1 MANWRAVYEGPSE
14 WHAELVKAVL
24 EEHDIQAVVLNLR
37 DRSYGNFGRVRV
49 MVEESDFDQA
59 MMYLRLS
66 PPNPS

>member
-1 MANWRAVYEGPSE
+1 MSDWRAVFEGPSD
-14 WHAELVKAVL
+14 WQAELVKAVL

-66 PPNPS
+66 PPNP

>member
-1 MANWRAVYEGPSE
+1 MADWRAVYEGPSE
-14 WHAELVKAVL
+14 WQAELVKAVL

-59 MMYLRLS
+59 MKYLRLS
-66 PPNPS
+66 PPNPL

>member
-1 MANWRAVYEGPSE
+1 MANWRAVYEGPLE
-14 WHAELVKAVL
+14 WQAELVKAVL
-24 EEHDIQAVVLNLR
+24 EEHDIQAVVLTLR

-66 PPNPS
+66 PPNP

>member
-1 MANWRAVYEGPSE
+1 MSDWRAVFEGPSE
-14 WHAELVKAVL
+14 WQAELVKAVL

-66 PPNPS
+66 PPNP